1 MNKKIKQF
9 IEQFEIV
16 FHTDWKYTKE
26 QIGDEGFED
35 GETFIESN
43 CPDWHHKDSLIEYY
57 LKLKETYSDED
68 LQQFLFY
75 FKEVFDTDWEYSKDY
90 FCEEM
95 IDLIASNGTFLHPK
109 LTDDELEKA
118 NWKNRDLLLRY
129 YELVRIFTNER

>member
-1 MNKKIKQF
+1 MNKKTKQF

-35 GETFIESN
+35 GKTFIESN
-43 CPDWHHKDSLIEYY
+43 CSDWCNKDSLIEYY
-57 LKLKETYSDED
+57 LKLKEVYSDED

-90 FCEEM
+90 FGE
-95 IDLIASNGTFLHPK
+95 IHNDIIAKGGTFLYPK
-109 LTDDELEKA
+109 LTDNELKKV

-129 YELVRIFTNER
+129 YELV